1 MKEFNELDE
10 LFKEGLQNAQFTPPP
25 GVWES
30 IASSAAASATS
41 TAGATVWLVTAKW
54 IAGGL
59 AAAAITWFGYQAVQN
74 SKNNKAEVNPAQ
86 TQQTEAQKAAG
97 EAAAEPSNANRGSD
111 ATPVI
116 PFNPGNSELTSPGA
130 GFNDGGIAEN
140 SNPIR
145 IQAEPENTTP
155 LPASPASPTV
165 SKPNSPA
172 TPVQEPKAETDKTF
186 KKCPDLLSIQ
196 TTKLADN
203 SYSLL
208 ALNAGGTVYWDVN
221 DGQGYHQSGD
231 NIIYRIPAQSTHD
244 IKIKAMVTYESHCKD
259 SAQTIITIEKP
270 VPGQPE
276 IYDVFTPNGDGYN
289 DTYLPLFSAA
299 PAYFDMTIYDLNN
312 RQLFHSD
319 NYLVGWNGTVS
330 GTVCNSGRYILVLV
344 YRLSANGKPKTV
356 KKNIELIR

>member
-30 IASSAAASATS
+30 IASSAAAGASS

-59 AAAAITWFGYQAVQN
+59 AAAAVTWFGYQAVQN
-74 SKNNKAEVNPAQ
+74 SNNKNPEVNAAQ
-86 TQQTEAQKAAG
+86 AQQTEAQKAIG
-97 EAAAEPSNANRGSD
+97 RAETKTSEVESGNGITNNVPVNPEKTEFSNPGVGFTDGDIAENHGPIHVQTD
-111 ATPVI
+111 PDNALVPPVI
-116 PFNPGNSELTSPGA
+116 PAIPP
-130 GFNDGGIAEN
+130 
-140 SNPIR
+140 
-145 IQAEPENTTP
+145 
-155 LPASPASPTV
+155 V
-165 SKPNSPA
+165 SKPNSPVI
-172 TPVQEPKAETDKTF
+172 PVQEPKSETDKTF
-186 KKCPDLLSIQ
+186 KKCPDLLAIQ

-231 NIIYRIPAQSTHD
+231 NIVYRIPAHSTQD
-244 IKIKAMVTYESHCKD
+244 IKIKAMVTYESRCKD
-259 SAQTIITIEKP
+259 SAQTTIAVEIP

-289 DTYLPLFSAA
+289 DTYLPLFTAA
-299 PAYFDMTIYDLNN
+299 PAYFDMTIYDRNN

-330 GTVCNSGRYILVLV
+330 GTVCNSGRYVLVLV